1 MDANIEDEDEV
12 LEWILKRKTTTTIHE
27 VTDAIL
33 TDLVEEH
40 EYVAVYFH
48 GDDCEQNKEVKQMLQ
63 KLENYEIF
71 NIKKNC
77 TN

>member
-12 LEWILKRKTTTTIHE
+12 LEWILKRKTTTTIHV

-40 EYVAVYFH
+40 EYVAVYFQ
-48 GDDCEQNKEVKQMLQ
+48 GDNCEQNKEVTQ
-63 KLENYEIF
+63 
-71 NIKKNC
+71 
-77 TN
+77 